1 MTERE
6 KRKMVGRLEFL
17 TLDFRFWIECY
28 HCTEIE
34 DEYLSRQR
42 GDAPGIVN

>member
-1 MTERE
+1 MERE

-17 TLDFRFWIECY
+17 TLDFRFWIEYY

-34 DEYLSRQR
+34 DEYLSWRR
-42 GDAPGIVN
+42 GDAPGFVN